1 MANNFLEMSRS
12 LRLYCP
18 SLDIFLAQQFIRD
31 AYRQICDRRP
41 WSGLRAEN
49 QILFQNQKTT
59 GTVTVVNN
67 STTVTGSGT
76 TFASTDVGRQFKAGV
91 GSPIY
96 TITAVDV
103 GLQTLTTDLAI
114 GIASASG
121 LSFTIFDGYV
131 TMPTDFKKL
140 IVAVDPQTGYKL
152 RHWVTQDQLLRWD
165 PQRNFFGLPYAL
177 VDRRYNSS
185 GVVQYEAWP
194 YSTSQRVVSYFYT
207 KQAADLVND
216 TDTPIWPIR
225 SDVIVSRALADL
237 CRWPGVADQPNLMA
251 SGPNAEYNRRSYL
264 AEFEDKMVD
273 LERQDEEIYMT
284 WLSDTDWYGWPWA
297 PLSANFLQ
305 SHAV

>member
-1 MANNFLEMSRS
+1 MATNTYLEMSRS

-18 SLDIFLAQQFIRD
+18 ALDIFLAQQFVRD
-31 AYRQICDRRP
+31 AYRQILNRRP
-41 WSGLRAEN
+41 WGGLRAEN
-49 QILFQNQKTT
+49 QIQFNDQKIAGTVAVTNGSPTVVGT
-59 GTVTVVNN
+59 GTA
-67 STTVTGSGT
+67 
-76 TFASTDVGRQFKAGV
+76 FASTDVGRQFKAGV
-91 GSPIY
+91 GCPIY
-96 TITAVDV
+96 TISTVA
-103 GLQTLTTDLAI
+103 GQTLTLDANV
-114 GIASASG
+114 GIATGTA
-121 LSFTIFDGYV
+121 LSYTVFDGYV

-177 VDRRYNSS
+177 VDRRFNSS

-194 YSTSQRVVSYFYT
+194 YSTAQRVVSYYYT
-207 KQAADLVND
+207 KDGADLVND
-216 TDTPIWPIR
+216 SDIPIWPIR

-237 CRWPGVADQPNLMA
+237 VRWPGTVDNPNLMF
-251 SGPNAEYNRRSYL
+251 NQEYLRRSYM

-284 WLSDTDWYGWPWA
+284 WLADTEWYGWPWA

-305 SHAV
+305 SHSV

>member
-1 MANNFLEMSRS
+1 MATNSFLEMSRS

-31 AYRQICDRRP
+31 AYRTILERRA

-49 QILFQNQKTT
+49 QIQFYDQKTA
-59 GTVTVVNN
+59 GTVQVTNASPTVVGT
-67 STTVTGSGT
+67 STA
-76 TFASTDVGRQFKAGV
+76 FAASDIGRQFKAGV

-96 TITAVDV
+96 TITNVV
-103 GLQTLTTDLAI
+103 GQTLTLDANV
-114 GIASASG
+114 GIASGSG
-121 LSFTIFDGYV
+121 LAYTVFDGYV

-177 VDRRYNSS
+177 VDRRFNSS
-185 GVVQYEAWP
+185 GIVQYEAWP
-194 YSTSQRVVSYFYT
+194 YSTSQRVVSYYYT
-207 KQAADLVND
+207 KQGLDLTSD

-225 SDVIVSRALADL
+225 ADVIVSLALAYV
-237 CRWPGVADQPNLMA
+237 CRWPGTSDQPNLMF
-251 SGPNAEYNRRSYL
+251 GNEPIRRSYQ

-273 LERQDEEIYMT
+273 IERADEEIYMT
-284 WLSDTDWYGWPWA
+284 WLSDTEWYGWPWA

>member
-1 MANNFLEMSRS
+1 MANTFLEMSRS

-31 AYRQICDRRP
+31 AYRKILDRRD

-49 QILFQNQKTT
+49 QIQFKDQKTT
-59 GTVTVVNN
+59 GTVLATNG
-67 STTVTGSGT
+67 SPTITGSGT
-76 TFASTDVGRQFKAGV
+76 AFASTDVGRQFKAGV

-96 TITAVDV
+96 TITTVNV
-103 GLQTLTTDLAI
+103 GPQTLVLDNNFGAATVAA
-114 GIASASG
+114 GSY
-121 LSFTIFDGYV
+121 TIFDGYV
-131 TMPTDFKKL
+131 TMPTDFKRL

-177 VDRRYNSS
+177 VDRRYNTS
-185 GVVQYEAWP
+185 GLVQYEAWP
-194 YSTSQRVVSYFYT
+194 YSTSQRIVSYFYI
-207 KQAADLVND
+207 KQGADLVND
-216 TDTPIWPIR
+216 TDTPIWPVR
-225 SDVIVSRALADL
+225 SDVIVTHALADL
-237 CRWPGVADQPNLMA
+237 CRWPGVVDQPNLMFDK
-251 SGPNAEYNRRSYL
+251 EYIRRSYL
-264 AEFEDKMVD
+264 TEFEDKMVD
-273 LERQDEEIYMT
+273 LERQDENIYMS

>member
-1 MANNFLEMSRS
+1 MATNTYLEMSRS

-49 QILFQNQKTT
+49 QIQFNNQKID
-59 GTVTVVNN
+59 GTVAVTNG
-67 STTVTGSGT
+67 SPTVTGTST
-76 TFASTDVGRQFKAGV
+76 SFASTDIGRQFKAGV
-91 GSPIY
+91 GCPIY
-96 TITAVDV
+96 TITNVAGQV
-103 GLQTLTTDLAI
+103 LTLDQNV
-114 GIASASG
+114 GIASGTG
-121 LSFTIFDGYV
+121 LSYVVFDGYV
-131 TMPTDFKKL
+131 TMPADFKKL

-185 GVVQYEAWP
+185 GIIQYEAWP
-194 YSTSQRVVSYFYT
+194 YSTAQRVVSYFYT
-207 KQAADLVND
+207 KQAADLTND
-216 TDTPIWPIR
+216 GDVPIWPIR
-225 SDVIVSRALADL
+225 SDIIVSLALAYL
-237 CRWPGVADQPNLMA
+237 CRWPGTADQPNLMFGQPA
-251 SGPNAEYNRRSYL
+251 VMQSYR

-273 LERQDEEIYMT
+273 VERQDEEIYMT
-284 WLSDTDWYGWPWA
+284 WLSDTEWYGWPWA